1 MVINL
6 GTKSHISKFTLVHNM
21 CIFFLKQGNW
31 QLGVLLKQANC
42 SNWVSKFNYL
52 ISYVGQKKF
61 TKIVPHSLI
70 VEKKRSR
77 MKRNDN
83 KKSLPNHINK
93 QFELHLQWNYH
104 IMMCLNKRLAN
115 WPNYGTPIQLR
126 LWVINDQN
134 TRVHS
139 HKFNWSFQKQT
150 YIELKQVRPSL
161 MDTIP

>member
-1 MVINL
+1 
-6 GTKSHISKFTLVHNM
+6 
-21 CIFFLKQGNW
+21 
-31 QLGVLLKQANC
+31 
-42 SNWVSKFNYL
+42 
-52 ISYVGQKKF
+52 
-61 TKIVPHSLI
+61 
-70 VEKKRSR
+70 
-77 MKRNDN
+77 
-83 KKSLPNHINK
+83 
-93 QFELHLQWNYH
+93 
-104 IMMCLNKRLAN
+104 MMCLNKRLAN